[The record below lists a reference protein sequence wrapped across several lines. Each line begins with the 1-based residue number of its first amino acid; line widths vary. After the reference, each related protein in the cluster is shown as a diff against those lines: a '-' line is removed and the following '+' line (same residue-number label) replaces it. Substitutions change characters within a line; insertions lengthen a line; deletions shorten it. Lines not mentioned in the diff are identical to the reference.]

1 MLSRKR
7 LGGTIPSG
15 MRLSVFETSGEF
27 LHKSREE
34 CSQVGEC
41 RECRVEC
48 GEMKEDKM
56 RLGNE
61 DTKGGMTNEENG

>member
-1 MLSRKR
+1 MV
-7 LGGTIPSG
+7 
-15 MRLSVFETSGEF
+15 SVLLCTFNE
-27 LHKSREE
+27 
-34 CSQVGEC
+34 VGEC
-41 RECRVEC
+41 RECREDC